1 MEIQPPPGVHLAE
14 SSEGPHHSLMKLLR
28 HFLCLFPLMTLVGCV
43 TPLKPAAALFAPG
56 EWSATP
62 VVQTAYGVVEGT
74 ADTGGTWSWR
84 GIPYAAPPIGELRWK
99 APRPPQPWQGVR
111 RADRFGS
118 SSAQLVPVLGQR
130 GSEDCL
136 YLNVWR
142 PKTAD
147 RMLPVYV
154 FVHGG
159 GNTIGSSDLP
169 DYHGWAVAARSNM
182 VYVSLNY
189 RLGVFGW
196 FRSPALVEGESAIDA
211 SGNYGTL
218 DIIAALGWVKANI
231 AAFGGDPSTV
241 TVSGESAGAFTVL
254 SLLVSREAQGLFQR
268 AVVESGIAR
277 MQSTETAERA
287 ARKVTAR
294 LLVRRGKA
302 KDIQAAETA
311 LGAMSH
317 AEVRAFLF
325 SVPTGDFLRVLDKS
339 PVGMAMADHPTIY
352 ADGAVL
358 PSEGFEALRDGS
370 YPNKVPLIIGA
381 NKDEARLFMFSSGL
395 YRQDPALY
403 DSVAAY
409 RSALWRYAGVDYV
422 ARGITS
428 QDGHPPVYAYR
439 FDWGS
444 LNDRGESPLPRDL
457 GRRLGAFHSTEI
469 PFFLGTGVNSV
480 SFLTG
485 RFLTAAN
492 EPGRRVLTD
501 AVMRYL
507 AAFARTGNPN
517 DTVGAPLPAWE
528 PWDPA
533 DGGFKALAM
542 DVDGVA
548 LQFSALREAPSLA
561 SIRAKA
567 PASAG
572 AGGDMGLLKD
582 IQE

>member
-1 MEIQPPPGVHLAE
+1 
-14 SSEGPHHSLMKLLR
+14 MKLPR
-28 HFLCLFPLMTLVGCV
+28 SFLCLFVLVTTVGCV
-43 TPLKPAAALFAPG
+43 TQHEPAAALFVAG
-56 EWSATP
+56 EWGATP
-62 VVQTAYGVVEGT
+62 VVQTEYGLVEGVGD
-74 ADTGGTWSWR
+74 AEGTWSWK
-84 GIPYAAPPIGELRWK
+84 GIPYAAPPVGELRWK
-99 APRPPQPWQGVR
+99 APRPPEPWQGVR
-111 RADRFGS
+111 SAEKFGS

-142 PKTAD
+142 PKSAD

-196 FRSPALVEGESAIDA
+196 FRSPALAEEESAIDA

-218 DIIAALGWVKANI
+218 DIIAALRWVRENI
-231 AAFGGDPSTV
+231 TAFGGDPSTV
-241 TVSGESAGAFTVL
+241 TVSGESAGAFNVL
-254 SLLVSREAQGLFQR
+254 SLLVSSQAQGLFQR

-277 MQSTETAERA
+277 MQSTDDAERA
-287 ARKVTAR
+287 ARKVTLR

-302 KDIQAAETA
+302 KDLQAAETA
-311 LGAMSH
+311 LGGMSN
-317 AEVRAFLF
+317 AELRAFLY

-352 ADGAVL
+352 ADGVVL
-358 PSEGFEALRDGS
+358 PFEGFKALQDGS
-370 YPNKVPLIIGA
+370 YPNKVPLLIGT
-381 NKDEARLFMFSSGL
+381 NKDEAKLFMFSDKR
-395 YRQDPALY
+395 YQRDPALY

-409 RSALWRYAGVDYV
+409 RTALWRYAGVDSV
-422 ARGITS
+422 AQGITS
-428 QDGHPPVYAYR
+428 QESHPPVYAYR

-444 LNDRGESPLPRDL
+444 PNARGESPLPGDL

-469 PFFLGTGVNSV
+469 PFFLGTGANAV

-485 RFLTAAN
+485 QFLTSAN
-492 EPGRRVLTD
+492 APGRAVLTD

-517 DTVGAPLPAWE
+517 DTTGTPLPAWE
-528 PWDPA
+528 QWDTV
-533 DGGFKALAM
+533 DGGFKALVM

-548 LQFSALREAPSLA
+548 LHFSVLRDAPSLA
-561 SIRAKA
+561 SIKAEA
-567 PASAG
+567 PASVG
-572 AGGDMGLLKD
+572 AGSDMGLLKGM
-582 IQE
+582 QE

>member
-1 MEIQPPPGVHLAE
+1 
-14 SSEGPHHSLMKLLR
+14 
-28 HFLCLFPLMTLVGCV
+28 V
-43 TPLKPAAALFAPG
+43 TQLKPAAALFAPG
-56 EWSATP
+56 GWSADR
-62 VVQTAYGVVEGT
+62 VVQTEYGLVEGA
-74 ADTGGTWSWR
+74 ADAEGTWSWK
-84 GIPYAAPPIGELRWK
+84 GIPYAAPPTGELRWK
-99 APRPPQPWQGVR
+99 APRPPEPWQGVR
-111 RADRFGS
+111 KAGRFGS

-142 PKTAD
+142 PKSAD
-147 RMLPVYV
+147 RKLPVYV

-196 FRSPALVEGESAIDA
+196 FRSPALAEGESAIDA

-218 DIIAALGWVKANI
+218 DIIAALRWVKENI

-241 TVSGESAGAFTVL
+241 TVSGESAGAFNVL
-254 SLLVSREAQGLFQR
+254 SLLVSSQAQGLFQR
-268 AVVESGIAR
+268 AVVESGVAL
-277 MQSTETAERA
+277 MQSTDIAERA
-287 ARKVTAR
+287 ARKVTLR

-302 KDIQAAETA
+302 KDMQASETA
-311 LGAMSH
+311 LGAMSNADVH
-317 AEVRAFLF
+317 AFLY

-339 PVGMAMADHPTIY
+339 PVGLAMADHPTIY
-352 ADGAVL
+352 ADGVVL
-358 PSEGFEALRDGS
+358 PSEGFKAFRDGR
-370 YPNKVPLIIGA
+370 YPNKVPLIIGT
-381 NKDEARLFMFSSGL
+381 NKDEAKLFIFSDKL
-395 YRQDPALY
+395 YRRDPALY

-409 RSALWRYAGVDYV
+409 RTALWRYAGVDSV
-422 ARGITS
+422 AQGITS
-428 QDGHPPVYAYR
+428 QGGHPPVYAYR

-444 LNDRGESPLPRDL
+444 LNDRGESPLPGDL

-469 PFFLGTGVNSV
+469 PFFLGTGVNAV

-485 RFLTAAN
+485 RFLTSAN
-492 EPGRRVLTD
+492 EPGRKVLTD

-517 DTVGAPLPAWE
+517 ETTGTPLPVWE
-528 PWDPA
+528 PWDPV
-533 DGGFKALAM
+533 DGGFKALIM
-542 DVDGVA
+542 DVDGAA
-548 LQFSALREAPSLA
+548 LLFTVLRGTPSLA
-561 SIRAKA
+561 SIKAEA

-572 AGGDMGLLKD
+572 AGGDMGMLRE